1 MDFVKVQFDQQV
13 RQVLVVA
20 RRLHSGIHVFDVHR
34 LGKHVLNHEQ
44 VCVRVLFRVAH
55 DLLSRLTYRVCTG
68 LVCL

>member
-1 MDFVKVQFDQQV
+1 
-13 RQVLVVA
+13 
-20 RRLHSGIHVFDVHR
+20 
-34 LGKHVLNHEQ
+34 VLNHEQ